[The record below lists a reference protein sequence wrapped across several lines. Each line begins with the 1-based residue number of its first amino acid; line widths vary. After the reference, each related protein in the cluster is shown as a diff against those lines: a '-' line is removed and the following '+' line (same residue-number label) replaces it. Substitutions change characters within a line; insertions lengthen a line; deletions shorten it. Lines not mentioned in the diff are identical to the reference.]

1 MIDPRAI
8 VFSVERDRLPSGMT
22 LDEFERATS
31 GFEFLPVIVGGE
43 CVGAIMRRGSELH
56 AAVVPTARGKWFG
69 RRAMAVITD
78 TVIRFG
84 MATTAVPDGQDVG
97 NAFALRLG
105 FERTG
110 TGQGVTFYKKAK

>member
-1 MIDPRAI
+1 MIDPRAV
-8 VFSVERDRLPSGMT
+8 VFVVERDRLPSGMT
-22 LDEFERATS
+22 MDEFWRATS
-31 GFEFLPVIVGGE
+31 DFEFLPVVLNWE

-78 TVIRFG
+78 TISRFG
-84 MATTAVPDGQDVG
+84 MATTAVPDGQDAGHV
-97 NAFALRLG
+97 FALRLG